1 MNFEARPVNAY
12 ELVFTDEDIAVSHT
26 DIVKMDI
33 KLTEQAV
40 PVRAQVRPNKPVLE
54 TSLKEQIDSWL
65 RVDAI
70 VPAPWPPWPRRAA
83 APGGRST
90 TGS

>member
-33 KLTEQAV
+33 KLTERLSLSEHRSA
-40 PVRAQVRPNKPVLE
+40 PVLE